1 MNNIKHICKLVDD
14 LYWDYDR
21 LSTCGQDTL
30 DNLSKALGLPTM
42 EEVNNMPRD
51 KLDKILSEK
60 CGWDD

>member
-1 MNNIKHICKLVDD
+1 MKNEKQVCKLIDD

-21 LSTCGQDTL
+21 LSSSGQETL
-30 DNLSKALGLPTM
+30 DNLSKKLGLPTM
-42 EEVNNMPRD
+42 EEVSNMPRD

>member
-42 EEVNNMPRD
+42 EEVNSMPRD